1 MSEGSLALVAAYNTK
16 NIQDLWTLQKSFKI
30 IKLLSNSDKNINKT
44 KILLKCNWIL
54 VVFM

>member
-1 MSEGSLALVAAYNTK
+1 MSEGSLAWVAAYNTK